1 MPYARLCVLYIIG
14 WRIPNLN
21 LSLKELLGTGGL
33 LMDKCQETI
42 SKKMTFTEFSES
54 CRSKFAEAVHGT
66 KDHEGNLLLDDPKVQ
81 QQLKLHKDALDR

>member
-1 MPYARLCVLYIIG
+1 
-14 WRIPNLN
+14 
-21 LSLKELLGTGGL
+21 
-33 LMDKCQETI
+33 MDKSQETI

-81 QQLKLHKDALDR
+81 QQL